1 MTSSKQ
7 LTSDLE
13 HVCNVVEQFG
23 KRSRR
28 FVLLRASCLFSL
40 TVALGAA
47 TLAGLDY
54 LLQLRSMAFVWTL
67 FLSFGAVLIVS
78 VMRIIRPAEQFKPDA
93 VWVAQKLESNFPL
106 LGQRLSTV
114 CDLYSHRYSL
124 SEIQGQFLDCLAR
137 EVRHEIR
144 TLELDRCFRPR
155 VILKPVLM
163 VLFVAVS
170 LGGLIGAY
178 PQQAG
183 IAAQRIVLPWTQK
196 HWPRDVELRVL
207 DYRPRVASG
216 GNYEIEI
223 RNLNGQLPS
232 DLMLELQWDGLQT
245 SEFISLEHD
254 SLLASYRLTNVLQSF
269 RFRLNGGDFQD
280 IGWNQVELV
289 PAPVLLDSE
298 LTIQPPAYTELE
310 SISGAQQSTALSGS
324 TLSLSVVLDGLVSQA
339 DLIWDVDGK
348 HQRYPL
354 EIVRQDESFRLE
366 LQEMLLESSG
376 AFWVELQDSDGVVS
390 QTKEVWQIDVVED
403 LAPVVQID
411 DPDSQVVLTATGTIP
426 LRVKVTDDI
435 RVSTVVWSI
444 DSSELAARHEIFNS
458 ESQEFRYLSSPLRP
472 YDANRVLIQH
482 QPDEL
487 VLVCHLDVS
496 TLPEV
501 AVGTDFVIQVS
512 AEDQFGNVSEPQSIA
527 YQIVSDRELRA
538 ELQQQLSQVQS
549 QFVHVQKLLQNLE
562 ATVQQVSRRDLSA
575 NSEIRKLLSR
585 MEVQRVNIHE
595 EFEGAGESIRTS
607 LKRIEQTLDLARVEA
622 PLIHESRVRLTQLAD
637 QIRGEHLPVIQTEMF
652 LARQSYAS
660 SEETWKATLPTLEL
674 EISAVIAAIA
684 KVLGQQTQLQ
694 SEAEFEV
701 LLKAVLRQQLEL
713 QSLTVELFA
722 EGVSRTDSQPFLA
735 VNVLAT
741 EQFALSNDVFHLLD
755 RFSVDLEYSLP
766 AEVGV
771 ELRGIVT
778 EMRAVAL
785 QLRQNQLASA
795 SDGQAQIIER
805 VRHVFS
811 VLGLEA
817 QEDKE
822 TQDRQRRGVTER
834 LKWLHRQQ
842 LALLQAKLEDSR
854 LVAEQQRG
862 LASQAIQFAT
872 QTVLPPLVQIGL
884 KDLAS
889 IQMALADELEKQ
901 EQSTVALEK
910 ECVELLE
917 ALIGVTAQSTDIGA
931 DSEEASVAGTS
942 NAQNLAL
949 IAFLQQR
956 LHKSL
961 NPLLSKTTLDSE
973 EQQFFSELLGRQQ
986 EIIRAVEFLQQSA
999 EGSSNE

>member
-1 MTSSKQ
+1 M
-7 LTSDLE
+7 
-13 HVCNVVEQFG
+13 
-23 KRSRR
+23 
-28 FVLLRASCLFSL
+28 
-40 TVALGAA
+40 
-47 TLAGLDY
+47 
-54 LLQLRSMAFVWTL
+54 
-67 FLSFGAVLIVS
+67 
-78 VMRIIRPAEQFKPDA
+78 
-93 VWVAQKLESNFPL
+93 
-106 LGQRLSTV
+106 
-114 CDLYSHRYSL
+114 
-124 SEIQGQFLDCLAR
+124 
-137 EVRHEIR
+137 
-144 TLELDRCFRPR
+144 
-155 VILKPVLM
+155 
-163 VLFVAVS
+163 
-170 LGGLIGAY
+170 
-178 PQQAG
+178 
-183 IAAQRIVLPWTQK
+183 
-196 HWPRDVELRVL
+196 
-207 DYRPRVASG
+207 
-216 GNYEIEI
+216 
-223 RNLNGQLPS
+223 
-232 DLMLELQWDGLQT
+232 
-245 SEFISLEHD
+245 
-254 SLLASYRLTNVLQSF
+254 
-269 RFRLNGGDFQD
+269 
-280 IGWNQVELV
+280 
-289 PAPVLLDSE
+289 
-298 LTIQPPAYTELE
+298 
-310 SISGAQQSTALSGS
+310 
-324 TLSLSVVLDGLVSQA
+324 
-339 DLIWDVDGK
+339 
-348 HQRYPL
+348 
-354 EIVRQDESFRLE
+354 
-366 LQEMLLESSG
+366 
-376 AFWVELQDSDGVVS
+376 
-390 QTKEVWQIDVVED
+390 WQIDVVED

-444 DSSELAARHEIFNS
+444 DSSESAARHEIFNS

-660 SEETWKATLPTLEL
+660 SEETWKATANAEL
-674 EISAVIAAIA
+674 EISAATTAIA

-694 SEAEFEV
+694 SEAEFEA

-755 RFSVDLEYSLP
+755 RFSVDLGYSLP

-785 QLRQNQLASA
+785 QLRQNPA
-795 SDGQAQIIER
+795 R
-805 VRHVFS
+805 
-811 VLGLEA
+811 
-817 QEDKE
+817 
-822 TQDRQRRGVTER
+822 
-834 LKWLHRQQ
+834 
-842 LALLQAKLEDSR
+842 
-854 LVAEQQRG
+854 
-862 LASQAIQFAT
+862 
-872 QTVLPPLVQIGL
+872 
-884 KDLAS
+884 
-889 IQMALADELEKQ
+889 
-901 EQSTVALEK
+901 
-910 ECVELLE
+910 
-917 ALIGVTAQSTDIGA
+917 
-931 DSEEASVAGTS
+931 
-942 NAQNLAL
+942 
-949 IAFLQQR
+949 
-956 LHKSL
+956 
-961 NPLLSKTTLDSE
+961 
-973 EQQFFSELLGRQQ
+973 
-986 EIIRAVEFLQQSA
+986 
-999 EGSSNE
+999 